1 MSHSKLLDRNPTW
14 HGLIGGKMP
23 PFPAAIVQNVLARFE
38 IENPARL
45 KAWPFGPF
53 DIIAAFEYR
62 NTPYLLKGR
71 HIEQRGVKSLFQ
83 TQDIQKQLLR
93 LGFPVSDFIANS
105 SGETLA
111 QGPDWQNEEN
121 IFYEIQTILPGVP
134 FSPDTHTALLAGKL
148 LGQLHLIGQ
157 EIHSDLL
164 SKFYYID
171 TFVDRFPNQLQISL
185 QNDRDLQRGES
196 QEIKDSI
203 SRLSDAS
210 TRSSLTHRL
219 THGDFTPDNL
229 LMNQNQLFLIDN
241 DELGFGVAAV
251 DIAWGLTYLF
261 GLNIGLGQIFLNEY
275 IKHVP
280 EFAEN
285 DLLAVKD
292 YLLALNI
299 QAYNVSELLDNLH
312 TLLSI

>member
-1 MSHSKLLDRNPTW
+1 MLLDRNPKW
-14 HGLIGGKMP
+14 HGLIDGKMP
-23 PFPAAIVQNVLARFE
+23 PFPAAVVRDVLARFE

-53 DIIAAFEYR
+53 DIIAAFEHR
-62 NTPYLLKGR
+62 NTTYLLKGR
-71 HIEQRGVKSLFQ
+71 HVEQRGVKSLFQ

-93 LGFPVSDFIANS
+93 LGFPVSDFLANS
-105 SGETLA
+105 SGETLV
-111 QGPDWQNEEN
+111 QGPDWQDEEN
-121 IFYEIQTILPGVP
+121 IFYEIQSILPGVP

-148 LGQLHLIGQ
+148 LGQLGLLGQ

-171 TFVDRFPNQLQISL
+171 TFVDRFPNRLQAVLQDGRSL
-185 QNDRDLQRGES
+185 QCGES

-219 THGDFTPDNL
+219 THGDFTPGNL
-229 LMNQNQLFLIDN
+229 LMYQNELFLIDN

-251 DIAWGLTYLF
+251 DVAWGLTYLF
-261 GLNIGLGQIFLNEY
+261 GLNIGLGQIFLSEY
-275 IKHVP
+275 RKHIP

-299 QAYNVSELLDNLH
+299 QDYNVSELFAILH

>member
-1 MSHSKLLDRNPTW
+1 MLLDRNPTW
-14 HGLIGGKMP
+14 HGLIDGEMP

-53 DIIAAFEYR
+53 DIIAAFEYC
-62 NTPYLLKGR
+62 NTRYLLKGR
-71 HIEQRGVKSLFQ
+71 HVEQRGVKSLFQ

-93 LGFPVSDFIANS
+93 LGFPVSDFLANS
-105 SGETLA
+105 SGETLVE
-111 QGPDWQNEEN
+111 GSDWQNEEN
-121 IFYEIQTILPGVP
+121 IFYEIQSILPGVP

-148 LGQLHLIGQ
+148 LGQLHLLGQ
-157 EIHSDLL
+157 EVHSDLL

-171 TFVDRFPNQLQISL
+171 TFVDRFPNQLQTSL
-185 QNDRDLQRGES
+185 QDDRDLQCGES
-196 QEIKDSI
+196 HEIKASI

-229 LMNQNQLFLIDN
+229 LINQNELFLIDN

-251 DIAWGLTYLF
+251 DVAWGLTYLF

-275 IKHVP
+275 RKHIP
-280 EFAEN
+280 EFAES

-299 QAYNVSELLDNLH
+299 QAYNVSELLAILH
-312 TLLSI
+312 TLLST

>member
-1 MSHSKLLDRNPTW
+1 MLLDRNPTW
-14 HGLIGGKMP
+14 HGLTDGKMP
-23 PFPAAIVQNVLARFE
+23 PFPAAVVRDVLARFE

-71 HIEQRGVKSLFQ
+71 HVEQRGVKSLYQ
-83 TQDIQKQLLR
+83 TQDMQKQLLQ

-105 SGETLA
+105 FGETLVE
-111 QGPDWQNEEN
+111 GPDWQDEGN

-134 FSPDTHTALLAGKL
+134 FSSDTHTASLSGKL
-148 LGQLHLIGQ
+148 LGQLHLLGQ
-157 EIHSDLL
+157 EIQSDLL

-171 TFVDRFPNQLQISL
+171 TFVSRFPNQLQVVL
-185 QNDRDLQRGES
+185 QNNRDLQRGES
-196 QEIKDSI
+196 LEIKDAI
-203 SRLSDAS
+203 TRLSDAS

-229 LMNQNQLFLIDN
+229 LMNQDELFLIDN
-241 DELGFGVAAV
+241 DELGFGAAAIDV
-251 DIAWGLTYLF
+251 AWGLTYLF
-261 GLNIGLGQIFLNEY
+261 GLNIKLGQIFLSEY
-275 IKHVP
+275 KKHIP
-280 EFAEN
+280 EFAES

-299 QAYNVSELLDNLH
+299 HAYNVSELLDILH
-312 TLLSI
+312 TLCSI

>member
-1 MSHSKLLDRNPTW
+1 MLLDRNPTW
-14 HGLIGGKMP
+14 HGLIDGKMP
-23 PFPAAIVQNVLARFE
+23 PFPAAVVQDVLTRFE

-71 HIEQRGVKSLFQ
+71 HVEQRGFKSLFQ

-105 SGETLA
+105 SGETLV

-121 IFYEIQTILPGVP
+121 IFYEIQPILPGAP

-148 LGQLHLIGQ
+148 LGQLGLLGQ

-171 TFVDRFPNQLQISL
+171 TFVDRFPNQLQVVL
-185 QNDRDLQRGES
+185 QDGRSLQRGES

-275 IKHVP
+275 RKHVP
-280 EFAEN
+280 EFAES

-299 QAYNVSELLDNLH
+299 QVYNVSELLAILH

>member
-1 MSHSKLLDRNPTW
+1 MLQDRNPTW
-14 HGLIGGKMP
+14 HGLIDGKMP
-23 PFPAAIVQNVLARFE
+23 PFPAAVVRDVLARFE
-38 IENPARL
+38 IENPAKL

-71 HIEQRGVKSLFQ
+71 HVEQRGVNSLYQ

-105 SGETLA
+105 SGETLVE
-111 QGPDWQNEEN
+111 GSDWQNEEN
-121 IFYEIQTILPGVP
+121 IFYEIQSILPGVP
-134 FSPDTHTALLAGKL
+134 FFPDTHTALLAGKL

-171 TFVDRFPNQLQISL
+171 IFVDRFPNRLQAVL
-185 QNDRDLQRGES
+185 QDGRSLQRGES

-203 SRLSDAS
+203 SRLSNAS

-261 GLNIGLGQIFLNEY
+261 GLNIGLGQIFLSEY
-275 IKHVP
+275 RKQIP
-280 EFAEN
+280 EFAES

-299 QAYNVSELLDNLH
+299 QDYNVSELFAILH

>member
-1 MSHSKLLDRNPTW
+1 MIAKPLNRNPTW
-14 HGLIGGKMP
+14 HGLIDGKMP
-23 PFPAAIVQNVLARFE
+23 PFPAAVVLDVLTRFE
-38 IENPARL
+38 IENPAKL
-45 KAWPFGPF
+45 EAWPFGPF
-53 DIIAAFEYR
+53 DILTAFEYR

-71 HIEQRGVKSLFQ
+71 HVEQRGVKSLFQ
-83 TQDIQKQLLR
+83 TQDIQKQLLQ
-93 LGFPVSDFIANS
+93 LGFPVSDLLANS
-105 SGETLA
+105 SGETLVE
-111 QGPDWQNEEN
+111 GPDWQDEGN
-121 IFYEIQTILPGVP
+121 IFYEIQSILSGVP
-134 FSPDTHTALLAGKL
+134 FSPDTHTASLAGKL
-148 LGQLHLIGQ
+148 LGQLHFLGQ

-171 TFVDRFPNQLQISL
+171 TFVDRFLNQLQAFL
-185 QNDRDLQRGES
+185 QDDRNLQRGES

-229 LMNQNQLFLIDN
+229 LMNQSELFLIDN
-241 DELGFGVAAV
+241 DELGFGAAAV
-251 DIAWGLTYLF
+251 DVAWGLTYLF

-275 IKHVP
+275 RKHVP

-299 QAYNVSELLDNLH
+299 QAYNVSELLDILH

>member
-1 MSHSKLLDRNPTW
+1 MLLDRNPKW
-14 HGLIGGKMP
+14 HGLIDGKMP
-23 PFPAAIVQNVLARFE
+23 PYPAAVVQDVLTRFG
-38 IENPARL
+38 IENPAKL

-53 DIIAAFEYR
+53 DIIAAFEYC
-62 NTPYLLKGR
+62 NTRYLLKGR
-71 HIEQRGVKSLFQ
+71 HVEQRGVKSLFQ

-93 LGFPVSDFIANS
+93 LGFPVSDFLANS
-105 SGETLA
+105 SGETLV
-111 QGPDWQNEEN
+111 QGPDWQDEEN
-121 IFYEIQTILPGVP
+121 IFYEIQSILPGVP

-148 LGQLHLIGQ
+148 LGQLHLLGQ

-171 TFVDRFPNQLQISL
+171 TFVDRFPNQLQTSL
-185 QNDRDLQRGES
+185 QDDRDLQRGES
-196 QEIKDSI
+196 HEIKASI

-229 LMNQNQLFLIDN
+229 LINQNELFLIDN
-241 DELGFGVAAV
+241 DELGFGVAAIDV
-251 DIAWGLTYLF
+251 AWGLTYLF
-261 GLNIGLGQIFLNEY
+261 GLNIGLGQIFLSEY
-275 IKHVP
+275 RKHIP

-299 QAYNVSELLDNLH
+299 QAYNVSELFAILH

>member
-1 MSHSKLLDRNPTW
+1 MT
-14 HGLIGGKMP
+14 
-23 PFPAAIVQNVLARFE
+23 
-38 IENPARL
+38 
-45 KAWPFGPF
+45 
-53 DIIAAFEYR
+53 
-62 NTPYLLKGR
+62 
-71 HIEQRGVKSLFQ
+71 
-83 TQDIQKQLLR
+83 
-93 LGFPVSDFIANS
+93 
-105 SGETLA
+105 
-111 QGPDWQNEEN
+111 
-121 IFYEIQTILPGVP
+121 

-148 LGQLHLIGQ
+148 LGQLHLLGQ

-171 TFVDRFPNQLQISL
+171 TFVDRFPNRLQAVL
-185 QNDRDLQRGES
+185 QDGRSLQRGES

-251 DIAWGLTYLF
+251 DVAWGLTYLF

-275 IKHVP
+275 RKHIP
-280 EFAEN
+280 EFAES

-299 QAYNVSELLDNLH
+299 QAYNVSELLAILH
-312 TLLSI
+312 TLLST

>member
-1 MSHSKLLDRNPTW
+1 MLLDRNPTW
-14 HGLIGGKMP
+14 HGLIDGKMP
-23 PFPAAIVQNVLARFE
+23 PYPAAVVQDVLARFE

-53 DIIAAFEYR
+53 DILAAFEYR

-71 HIEQRGVKSLFQ
+71 HVEQRGVKSLFQ

-105 SGETLA
+105 SGETLV
-111 QGPDWQNEEN
+111 QGPDWQDEGN
-121 IFYEIQTILPGVP
+121 IFYEIQSILPGAP

-148 LGQLHLIGQ
+148 LGQLGLLGQ

-171 TFVDRFPNQLQISL
+171 TFVDRFPNQLQVVL
-185 QNDRDLQRGES
+185 QGGRSLQRGES
-196 QEIKDSI
+196 REIKNSI

-219 THGDFTPDNL
+219 THGDFTPGNL
-229 LMNQNQLFLIDN
+229 LMYQNELFLIDN
-241 DELGFGVAAV
+241 DELGFGAAAV
-251 DIAWGLTYLF
+251 DVAWGLTYLF

-275 IKHVP
+275 RKHVP
-280 EFAEN
+280 EFAES

-299 QAYNVSELLDNLH
+299 QDYNVSELLDILH
-312 TLLSI
+312 TLFSI

>member
-1 MSHSKLLDRNPTW
+1 MLLDRNPKW
-14 HGLIGGKMP
+14 HGLIDGKMP
-23 PFPAAIVQNVLARFE
+23 PYPAAVVQDVLTRFE
-38 IENPARL
+38 IENPVRL

-62 NTPYLLKGR
+62 NTRYLLKGR
-71 HIEQRGVKSLFQ
+71 HVEQRGAKSLFQ

-93 LGFPVSDFIANS
+93 LGFPVSDFLANS
-105 SGETLA
+105 SGETLV
-111 QGPDWQNEEN
+111 QGPDWQDEEN
-121 IFYEIQTILPGVP
+121 IFYEIQSILPGVP

-171 TFVDRFPNQLQISL
+171 TFVDRFPNRLQAVL
-185 QNDRDLQRGES
+185 QDGRSLQRGES
-196 QEIKDSI
+196 QEIQDSI

-229 LMNQNQLFLIDN
+229 LMYQNELFLIDN

-251 DIAWGLTYLF
+251 DVAWGLTHLF
-261 GLNIGLGQIFLNEY
+261 DLNIKLGQIFLTEY
-275 IKHVP
+275 RKHVP
-280 EFAEN
+280 EFAES
-285 DLLAVKD
+285 DLQAVKD

-299 QAYNVSELLDNLH
+299 QAYNVSELLDILH
-312 TLLSI
+312 TSCSI

>member
-1 MSHSKLLDRNPTW
+1 MLLDRNPTW

-71 HIEQRGVKSLFQ
+71 HVEQRGVKSLFQ
-83 TQDIQKQLLR
+83 TQDIQKQLLQ
-93 LGFPVSDFIANS
+93 LGFPVSDFLANS
-105 SGETLA
+105 SGETLV
-111 QGPDWQNEEN
+111 QGPDWQDEES
-121 IFYEIQTILPGVP
+121 IFYEIQSILPGVP

-148 LGQLHLIGQ
+148 LGQLHLLGQ

-171 TFVDRFPNQLQISL
+171 MFVDRFSNQLQTSL
-185 QNDRDLQRGES
+185 QDDRDLQRGES

-229 LMNQNQLFLIDN
+229 LMDQNQLFLIDN
-241 DELGFGVAAV
+241 DELGFGVAVV

-275 IKHVP
+275 RKHVP
-280 EFAEN
+280 EFAES

-299 QAYNVSELLDNLH
+299 QAYNVSELLAILH
-312 TLLSI
+312 TLLST

>member
-1 MSHSKLLDRNPTW
+1 MLLDRNPTW
-14 HGLIGGKMP
+14 HGLIDGEMP
-23 PFPAAIVQNVLARFE
+23 PYPAAIVQNVLARFE
-38 IENPARL
+38 IENPAKL

-62 NTPYLLKGR
+62 NIPYLLKGR

-83 TQDIQKQLLR
+83 TQDIQKQLLQ

-105 SGETLA
+105 SGETLV
-111 QGPDWQNEEN
+111 QGPDWQAEEN

-171 TFVDRFPNQLQISL
+171 TFVDRFPNRLQAVL
-185 QNDRDLQRGES
+185 QDGRSLQRGES

-275 IKHVP
+275 RKHVP
-280 EFAEN
+280 EFAES

-292 YLLALNI
+292 YLIALNI
-299 QAYNVSELLDNLH
+299 HAYNVSELLDILH

>member
-1 MSHSKLLDRNPTW
+1 MLLDRNPKW
-14 HGLIGGKMP
+14 HGLIDGKMP
-23 PFPAAIVQNVLARFE
+23 PYPAAVVQDVLTRFE
-38 IENPARL
+38 IENPVRL

-71 HIEQRGVKSLFQ
+71 HVEQRGVKSLFQ

-105 SGETLA
+105 SGETLI
-111 QGPDWQNEEN
+111 QGPDWQDEGN
-121 IFYEIQTILPGVP
+121 IFYEIQSILPGAP

-148 LGQLHLIGQ
+148 LGQLGLLGQ

-164 SKFYYID
+164 SKFYDID
-171 TFVDRFPNQLQISL
+171 TFVDRFPNQLQAVL
-185 QNDRDLQRGES
+185 QGGRSLQRGES

-219 THGDFTPDNL
+219 THGDFTPGNL
-229 LMNQNQLFLIDN
+229 LMYQNELFLIDN
-241 DELGFGVAAV
+241 DELGFGTAAV
-251 DIAWGLTYLF
+251 DVAWGLTYLF
-261 GLNIGLGQIFLNEY
+261 GLNIGLGQIFLDEY
-275 IKHVP
+275 RKHVP
-280 EFAEN
+280 EFAES

-299 QAYNVSELLDNLH
+299 QDYNVSELLDILH
-312 TLLSI
+312 ALFSM

>member
-1 MSHSKLLDRNPTW
+1 MLLDRNPTW

-157 EIHSDLL
+157 EVHSDLL

-185 QNDRDLQRGES
+185 QDDRDLQRGES

-210 TRSSLTHRL
+210 TRFSLTHRL

-299 QAYNVSELLDNLH
+299 QAYNVSELLDILH

>member
-1 MSHSKLLDRNPTW
+1 MLLDRNPTW
-14 HGLIGGKMP
+14 HGLIDGEMP
-23 PFPAAIVQNVLARFE
+23 PYPAAIVQNVLARFE
-38 IENPARL
+38 IENPAKL

-71 HIEQRGVKSLFQ
+71 HIEQRGVKSLYQ

-93 LGFPVSDFIANS
+93 LGFPVSDFITNS
-105 SGETLA
+105 SGETLV

-121 IFYEIQTILPGVP
+121 IFYEIQTMLPGVP
-134 FSPDTHTALLAGKL
+134 FSPDTHTAFLAGNL
-148 LGQLHLIGQ
+148 LGQLHLLGQ

-171 TFVDRFPNQLQISL
+171 TFVDRFPNQLQAFL
-185 QNDRDLQRGES
+185 QDDRVGES

-275 IKHVP
+275 RKHVP
-280 EFAEN
+280 EFSES

-299 QAYNVSELLDNLH
+299 HAYNVSELLDILH

>member
-1 MSHSKLLDRNPTW
+1 MLLDRNPTW
-14 HGLIGGKMP
+14 HGLIDGELP
-23 PFPAAIVQNVLARFE
+23 PFPAAIVRDVLTRFG
-38 IENPARL
+38 IENPVKL
-45 KAWPFGPF
+45 EEWPFGPF

-71 HIEQRGVKSLFQ
+71 HVEQRGVKSLFQ

-93 LGFPVSDFIANS
+93 LDFPVPDLLANS
-105 SGETLA
+105 SGETLIE
-111 QGPDWQNEEN
+111 GPDWQDEEN
-121 IFYEIQTILPGVP
+121 IFYEIQTILPGVL

-148 LGQLHLIGQ
+148 LGQLHLLGQ

-171 TFVDRFPNQLQISL
+171 VFVDRFPNQLQIPL
-185 QNDRDLQRGES
+185 QDDRDLQRGES

-229 LMNQNQLFLIDN
+229 LMNQNELFLIDN
-241 DELGFGVAAV
+241 DELGFGAAAV
-251 DIAWGLTYLF
+251 DVAWGLTYLF
-261 GLNIGLGQIFLNEY
+261 GLNIGLGQIFLSEY
-275 IKHVP
+275 RKHVP
-280 EFAEN
+280 EFSES

-299 QAYNVSELLDNLH
+299 QDYNVSELFAILH

>member
-1 MSHSKLLDRNPTW
+1 MLLDRNPTW
-14 HGLIGGKMP
+14 HGLIDGKMP
-23 PFPAAIVQNVLARFE
+23 PFPAAVVRDVLTRFE
-38 IENPARL
+38 IGNPARL

-71 HIEQRGVKSLFQ
+71 HVEQRGVKSLFQ
-83 TQDIQKQLLR
+83 TQDIQKQLLQ

-105 SGETLA
+105 SGETLIE
-111 QGPDWQNEEN
+111 GPDWQDGEN

-134 FSPDTHTALLAGKL
+134 FSPDTRTASLSGKL
-148 LGQLHLIGQ
+148 LGQLHLLGQ
-157 EIHSDLL
+157 EIQSDLL

-171 TFVDRFPNQLQISL
+171 TFVDRFPNQLQTYL
-185 QNDRDLQRGES
+185 QDGQILQRGES

-203 SRLSDAS
+203 SRLLDTSI
-210 TRSSLTHRL
+210 RSSLTHRL

-229 LMNQNQLFLIDN
+229 LMNQNELFLIDN
-241 DELGFGVAAV
+241 DELGFGAAAV
-251 DIAWGLTYLF
+251 DVAWGLTYLF
-261 GLNIGLGQIFLNEY
+261 DLNIKLGQIFLKEY
-275 IKHVP
+275 RNHVP
-280 EFAEN
+280 EFAES

-299 QAYNVSELLDNLH
+299 HAYNVSELLDTLH
-312 TLLSI
+312 TLLAK

>member
-1 MSHSKLLDRNPTW
+1 
-14 HGLIGGKMP
+14 MP

-185 QNDRDLQRGES
+185 QDDRDLQRGES

-241 DELGFGVAAV
+241 DELGFGVAAI

-280 EFAEN
+280 EFAES

-299 QAYNVSELLDNLH
+299 QAYNVSELLDILH

>member
-1 MSHSKLLDRNPTW
+1 MLLDRNPTW
-14 HGLIGGKMP
+14 HGLTDGKMP
-23 PFPAAIVQNVLARFE
+23 PFPAAVVRDVLTRFE

-71 HIEQRGVKSLFQ
+71 HVEQRGVKSLYQ
-83 TQDIQKQLLR
+83 TQDIQKQLLQ

-105 SGETLA
+105 SGETLVE
-111 QGPDWQNEEN
+111 GPDWQDERN

-148 LGQLHLIGQ
+148 LGQLHRLGQ
-157 EIHSDLL
+157 EIQSDLL

-171 TFVDRFPNQLQISL
+171 TFVDRFPNQLQAVL
-185 QNDRDLQRGES
+185 QDDRDLQRGES
-196 QEIKDSI
+196 QEIQDSI
-203 SRLSDAS
+203 SRLSDTS
-210 TRSSLTHRL
+210 IRSSLTHCL

-229 LMNQNQLFLIDN
+229 LMNQNELFLIDN
-241 DELGFGVAAV
+241 DELGFGVAAIDV
-251 DIAWGLTYLF
+251 AWGLTYLF
-261 GLNIGLGQIFLNEY
+261 GLNIKLGQIFLNEY
-275 IKHVP
+275 RNHIP
-280 EFAEN
+280 EFSES
-285 DLLAVKD
+285 DLVAVKD

-299 QAYNVSELLDNLH
+299 HAYNVSELLDILH
-312 TLLSI
+312 TLLLFKDS